1 MDDTYAAPVE
11 KASYPVSVHVKPAIE
26 HRNRLTTAF
35 RFFLALPHVIL
46 VGAPIAS
53 VAAISWNSDRGGW
66 QLSSSGGLVSAVIMF
81 VVLFAW
87 VAILFTARH
96 PDGLWKL
103 SAWYLRWRVKA
114 IAYLTLLRDEYPPFG
129 EGAYP
134 LELDVSQPTGPR
146 DRLTVFL
153 RILLAVPHLFVLWF
167 LGVAWSFTTA
177 LAWVIILFTGR
188 YPELLYGFALGV
200 LSWTTRVE
208 AYVLLLRDEYPPFTL
223 RT

>member
-1 MDDTYAAPVE
+1 MADSGAVPVE
-11 KASYPVSVHVKPAIE
+11 EASYPVSIHVQPSTE

-35 RFFLALPHVIL
+35 RFFLALPHIIL

-53 VAAISWNSDRGGW
+53 VASIGWGSDNGDW
-66 QLSSSGGLVSAVIMF
+66 KISSGLGLVGAVAVF
-81 VVLFAW
+81 VAILAW
-87 VAILFTARH
+87 FAILFTAKH

-103 SAWYLRWRVKA
+103 NAWYLRWRVKA

-134 LELDVSQPTGPR
+134 LELELAKPPEPR
-146 DRLTVFL
+146 DRATVLLRFFL
-153 RILLAVPHLFVLWF
+153 ALPHLFVLWF
-167 LGVAWSFTTA
+167 LGVVWSFTTA

-188 YPELLYGFALGV
+188 YPDMLYGYALGV

-208 AYVLLLRDEYPPFTL
+208 AYLLLLRDEYPPFTL

>member
-1 MDDTYAAPVE
+1 MAEWNAPSMDEAG
-11 KASYPVSVHVKPAIE
+11 YPVSIHVQPATE

-35 RFFLALPHVIL
+35 RFFLALPHIL
-46 VGAPIAS
+46 FVGAPIAS
-53 VAAISWNSDRGGW
+53 VASISWSSDRGGW
-66 QLSSSGGLVSAVIMF
+66 DVGGGGGLVSAVAALAT
-81 VVLFAW
+81 LFAW
-87 VAILFTARH
+87 FAILFTTRH

-103 SAWYLRWRVKA
+103 STWYMRWRVKA

-134 LELDVSQPTGPR
+134 LDLDVPKPSAPR
-146 DRLTVFL
+146 NRLTVAF
-153 RILLAVPHLFVLWF
+153 RIFMAVPHLFVLSF

-188 YPELLYGFALGV
+188 YPEALYGFALGV

-208 AYVLLLRDEYPPFTL
+208 AYILLLRDEYPPFTL